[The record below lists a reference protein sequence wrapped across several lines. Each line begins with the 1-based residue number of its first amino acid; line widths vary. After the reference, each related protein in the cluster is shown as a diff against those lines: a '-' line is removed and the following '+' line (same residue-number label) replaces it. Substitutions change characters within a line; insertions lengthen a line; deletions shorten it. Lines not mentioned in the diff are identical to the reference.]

1 MKKIDI
7 ASIPELDTSV
17 GIHGSTKQKE
27 VGGPFCLGL
36 LIGVALWTTGRDD
49 G

>member
-7 ASIPELDTSV
+7 TSLPELDTSV
-17 GIHGSTKQKE
+17 GIQGSAKQQE
-27 VGGPFCLGL
+27 VGGPFCLGIL
-36 LIGVALWTTGRDD
+36 VGVAVWTTGRK